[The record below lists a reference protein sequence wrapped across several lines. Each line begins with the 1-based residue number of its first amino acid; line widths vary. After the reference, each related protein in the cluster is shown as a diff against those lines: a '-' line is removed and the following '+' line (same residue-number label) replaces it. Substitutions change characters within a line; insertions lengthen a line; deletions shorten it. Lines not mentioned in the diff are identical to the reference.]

1 MQQQTMK
8 MTAARLDMPIINK
21 WLSEKLLIRYLCRS
35 NYTLPLLGVVAC
47 VDRIGVMV
55 IADVAVKVNYTLIM
69 LNSIL
74 Y

>member
-1 MQQQTMK
+1 MK
-8 MTAARLDMPIINK
+8 MTAARLDMPIVNK
-21 WLSEKLLIRYLCRS
+21 WLSEKLLICYICRS
-35 NYTLPLLGVVAC
+35 DYTLPLLGVVAS

-69 LNSIL
+69 LISIL